1 MLSRIRLNHIGA
13 KRLENPLAY
22 ALLFTGITV
31 GILLFLTIQN
41 LNQKNAVLV
50 MSINQLQQ
58 PDITSQRSNGKQDTG
73 KPEEIA
79 AVKSVMV
86 ELSLPWESLFEA
98 LESLNIPDVQPVAIE
113 PNPRQGKLRLTA
125 EASDISSML
134 LYVERMAMQPVFRDV
149 LLLSHEQTVNSMMP
163 IRFVVEAAWKL

>member
-1 MLSRIRLNHIGA
+1 MLSRVRLNHIGA

-22 ALLFTGITV
+22 ALLFTGIAACIV
-31 GILLFLTIQN
+31 LFLAMQN
-41 LNQKNAVLV
+41 LNQKNAALV
-50 MSINQLQQ
+50 MNINQLQQ
-58 PDITSQRSNGKQDTG
+58 PDTTNRRSNGTQDTG
-73 KPEEIA
+73 KPEEIT

-86 ELSLPWESLFEA
+86 ELSLPWESLFET
-98 LESLNIPDVQPVAIE
+98 LESLNIPDVQPVSIE

-125 EASDISSML
+125 EASDIGSML
-134 LYVERMAMQPVFRDV
+134 LYVERMAMQPVFREV